1 VNVLRAIPVA
11 VVGAAASLLL
21 AAPSLAATSHTAP
34 AGQHS
39 RLAAAS
45 KPGNAIAEPSSCQQ
59 AQLNGPRACIYA
71 TNGYVNGPGVFRQTN
86 PDWGADLGSSD
97 GACNAQTAAP
107 DNHGGWN
114 DCVTSLWN
122 DLSSSVTFYIDD
134 HCSTG
139 LGFPL
144 TIGPGF
150 GLSNLNNFQAP
161 NGNQS
166 YWNNDLSSDILGTGG
181 SC

>member
-1 VNVLRAIPVA
+1 MKVLRAIPVA
-11 VVGAAASLLL
+11 VVGAAVSLLL

-45 KPGNAIAEPSSCQQ
+45 KPRNAIAEPESCLQQ
-59 AQLNGPRACIYA
+59 QLNGPAACIYA

-114 DCVTSLWN
+114 DCVTSIWN
-122 DLSSSVTFYIDD
+122 DLSSSVTFYINN
-134 HCSTG
+134 HCQTG
-139 LGFPL
+139 GGDKL
-144 TIGPGF
+144 TIVSNSGV
-150 GLSNLNNFQAP
+150 SNLNNDPAP
-161 NGNQS
+161 GQGNS
-166 YWNNDLSSDILGTGG
+166 YWNDSLSSDIVGDGGT
-181 SC
+181 C